1 MKKPSPHTHPCAS
14 RLLEDRDKTMPHLP
28 CPDLATLGG
37 AYDPY
42 AHPAYEAMLTVA
54 DQIVKEYRSD
64 WAHDLKTLARTDP
77 STPFVW
83 FAYSS
88 GTLLFTASGVREAM
102 MGGWKATFDLIPG
115 RRVRGVGLS
124 GPGSSSGRLGERR
137 QRWRCPIGS
146 RFSLRLLRE
155 S

>member
-14 RLLEDRDKTMPHLP
+14 RLLEDRDKTLPHLP

-42 AHPAYEAMLTVA
+42 RHPAYEAMLTVA
-54 DQIVKEYRSD
+54 DDVVKEYRSD
-64 WAHDLKTLARTDP
+64 WAHDLKMLARTDP

-88 GTLLFTASGVREAM
+88 GTLLFTSAGVREAI

-115 RRVRGVGLS
+115 DSPRAGRWFIWTGEQFREIGRASAALALS
-124 GPGSSSGRLGERR
+124 DWQQVL
-137 QRWRCPIGS
+137 
-146 RFSLRLLRE
+146 FAAVA
-155 S
+155 